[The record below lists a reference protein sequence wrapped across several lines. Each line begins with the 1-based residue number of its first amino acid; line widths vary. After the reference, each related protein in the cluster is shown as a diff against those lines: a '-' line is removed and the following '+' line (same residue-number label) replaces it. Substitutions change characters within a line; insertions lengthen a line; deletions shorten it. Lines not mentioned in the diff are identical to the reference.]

1 MGSAASRVIDWDQRK
16 YGDGSRR
23 TRLSEG
29 PNFFPVIDVAGLAA
43 VFVCGWTVLLL
54 WRRIT
59 SVEEQLLTTTFLK
72 RQKEM
77 KRVEKS
83 KMKEQQRAQRKL
95 DKAAKKDSGQSG
107 PEIDM
112 NPPELD
118 IFNEIPDFN
127 SPR

>member
-1 MGSAASRVIDWDQRK
+1 
-16 YGDGSRR
+16 
-23 TRLSEG
+23 
-29 PNFFPVIDVAGLAA
+29 
-43 VFVCGWTVLLL
+43 
-54 WRRIT
+54 
-59 SVEEQLLTTTFLK
+59 
-72 RQKEM
+72 M

-118 IFNEIPDFN
+118 IFNEVPDFN
-127 SPR
+127 PPAR

>member
-1 MGSAASRVIDWDQRK
+1 MRLDGADFVAPYNFCRGAA
-16 YGDGSRR
+16 
-23 TRLSEG
+23 
-29 PNFFPVIDVAGLAA
+29 
-43 VFVCGWTVLLL
+43 
-54 WRRIT
+54 
-59 SVEEQLLTTTFLK
+59 LTTTFLK

>member
-1 MGSAASRVIDWDQRK
+1 MILLQRPLLACAAK
-16 YGDGSRR
+16 KRR
-23 TRLSEG
+23 LFFCG
-29 PNFFPVIDVAGLAA
+29 PY
-43 VFVCGWTVLLL
+43 
-54 WRRIT
+54 T
-59 SVEEQLLTTTFLK
+59 SHKELPLTTTFLK

-118 IFNEIPDFN
+118 IFNEVPDFN
-127 SPR
+127 PPLR

>member
-1 MGSAASRVIDWDQRK
+1 V
-16 YGDGSRR
+16 
-23 TRLSEG
+23 RLHG
-29 PNFFPVIDVAGLAA
+29 A
-43 VFVCGWTVLLL
+43 VVWARSLLKGA
-54 WRRIT
+54 T
-59 SVEEQLLTTTFLK
+59 LTTTFLK

-95 DKAAKKDSGQSG
+95 DKKEKKDSGQSG

-118 IFNEIPDFN
+118 IFNDVNFD

>member
-1 MGSAASRVIDWDQRK
+1 MK
-16 YGDGSRR
+16 E
-23 TRLSEG
+23 LS
-29 PNFFPVIDVAGLAA
+29 
-43 VFVCGWTVLLL
+43 
-54 WRRIT
+54 
-59 SVEEQLLTTTFLK
+59 LTTTFLK

-118 IFNEIPDFN
+118 IFNEIPDFKGP
-127 SPR
+127 SR

>member
-1 MGSAASRVIDWDQRK
+1 
-16 YGDGSRR
+16 
-23 TRLSEG
+23 
-29 PNFFPVIDVAGLAA
+29 
-43 VFVCGWTVLLL
+43 
-54 WRRIT
+54 
-59 SVEEQLLTTTFLK
+59 
-72 RQKEM
+72 M

-95 DKAAKKDSGQSG
+95 DKKEKKDSGQSG

-118 IFNEIPDFN
+118 IFNDVNFD

>member
-1 MGSAASRVIDWDQRK
+1 MRLDGADFVAPYNFLRGAA
-16 YGDGSRR
+16 
-23 TRLSEG
+23 
-29 PNFFPVIDVAGLAA
+29 
-43 VFVCGWTVLLL
+43 
-54 WRRIT
+54 
-59 SVEEQLLTTTFLK
+59 LTTTFLK

>member
-1 MGSAASRVIDWDQRK
+1 VRLDGAGVAAP
-16 YGDGSRR
+16 Y
-23 TRLSEG
+23 
-29 PNFFPVIDVAGLAA
+29 NFLRGAA
-43 VFVCGWTVLLL
+43 
-54 WRRIT
+54 
-59 SVEEQLLTTTFLK
+59 LTTTFLK

-118 IFNEIPDFN
+118 IFNEVPDFN
-127 SPR
+127 SPSR

>member
-1 MGSAASRVIDWDQRK
+1 MAVAVRP
-16 YGDGSRR
+16 R
-23 TRLSEG
+23 TRTCY
-29 PNFFPVIDVAGLAA
+29 FPAFDLGGLAA
-43 VFVCGWTVLLL
+43 EHLCGFDGADFVAPYNFLRGAA
-54 WRRIT
+54 
-59 SVEEQLLTTTFLK
+59 LTTTFLK

-118 IFNEIPDFN
+118 IFNDVDFN

>member
-1 MGSAASRVIDWDQRK
+1 LSFFVRRATPGAKQGFPGFSA
-16 YGDGSRR
+16 
-23 TRLSEG
+23 L
-29 PNFFPVIDVAGLAA
+29 DVAGLAA
-43 VFVCGWTVLLL
+43 RCVLVRLDGADFAAPDNFL
-54 WRRIT
+54 RGAA
-59 SVEEQLLTTTFLK
+59 LTTTFLK

-118 IFNEIPDFN
+118 IFNDVN
-127 SPR
+127 YNDSTR

>member
-1 MGSAASRVIDWDQRK
+1 
-16 YGDGSRR
+16 
-23 TRLSEG
+23 
-29 PNFFPVIDVAGLAA
+29 
-43 VFVCGWTVLLL
+43 LLL
-54 WRRIT
+54 NHRPLRYGAANKKAAPPNRDPT
-59 SVEEQLLTTTFLK
+59 TPKRSCPLTTTFLK

-112 NPPELD
+112 NPPELA

-127 SPR
+127 PPGR

>member
-1 MGSAASRVIDWDQRK
+1 MC
-16 YGDGSRR
+16 
-23 TRLSEG
+23 
-29 PNFFPVIDVAGLAA
+29 GL
-43 VFVCGWTVLLL
+43 TVLMLRL
-54 WRRIT
+54 RIT
-59 SVEEQLLTTTFLK
+59 SYEEQLLTTTFLK

-118 IFNEIPDFN
+118 IFNDVDFN